1 MSTPS
6 PDELRGADE
15 LLEEIRREFRAGLP
29 DRLEK
34 MRSALEE
41 LARGY
46 DQRAAEGFYRAAH
59 SLKGAAPSFGAHELV
74 EPAATLAELGLR
86 WYEGGAVAAGEVAAA
101 LQVLERLKAE
111 MQRFVSRMEGGAA
124 V

>member
-6 PDELRGADE
+6 PDGLSGADE
-15 LLEEIRREFRAGLP
+15 LLEQVRREFRGGLP

-41 LARGY
+41 LACGY
-46 DQRAAEGFYRAAH
+46 DRGAAERFFRAAH
-59 SLKGAAPSFGAHELV
+59 SLKGAAPSFQAHELV
-74 EPAATLAELGLR
+74 EPAATLAEIGLR
-86 WYEGGAVAAGEVAAA
+86 WCEGGGLAAGEVAAA
-101 LQVLERLKAE
+101 FQSLERLKAE

-124 V
+124 E